1 MYNQK
6 QKSTKVKSLHL
17 IIKKEAWPFK
27 LGTYGLYSILEQI
40 STVKYFVTPY

>member
-6 QKSTKVKSLHL
+6 QNQKVKSLHL

-40 STVKYFVTPY
+40 STENYFVTPY